1 MPLNLVQAVLRC
13 FFTIGR
19 LDGKRGGIPFRA
31 ATSVR
36 WIPRRLFSMCLT
48 CFLIVFLSK
57 VQNAVRAKTTGSD
70 QRSRLKNLKLQHFA
84 LFNENFEKLFRGR
97 LRVHARNEA
106 EGKKHCVPFL
116 VATSSVAT
124 AENGRSNVRVPP
136 SYPRPHLPP

>member
-1 MPLNLVQAVLRC
+1 M
-13 FFTIGR
+13 
-19 LDGKRGGIPFRA
+19 
-31 ATSVR
+31 
-36 WIPRRLFSMCLT
+36 
-48 CFLIVFLSK
+48 
-57 VQNAVRAKTTGSD
+57 RAKTTGSD

-116 VATSSVAT
+116 VAASRVAT

-136 SYPRPHLPP
+136 TSPRPHLPPLS